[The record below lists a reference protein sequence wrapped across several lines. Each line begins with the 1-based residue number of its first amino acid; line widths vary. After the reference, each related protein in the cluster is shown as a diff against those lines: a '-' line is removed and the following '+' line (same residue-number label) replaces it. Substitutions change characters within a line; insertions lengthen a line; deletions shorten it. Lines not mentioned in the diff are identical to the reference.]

1 MELSAQQLNFK
12 KTHKVNV
19 IITWVC
25 SLLMG
30 VLAYV
35 QYGPTANFFYTAGAM
50 AGASVFV
57 TILNLFKFNDTVKG
71 SILVCFIG
79 LAALLTSVLQGGSD
93 RTFIV
98 SFFVLGLAT
107 LYFKARIILAFGSIY
122 FFACLIAAFVNPMYI
137 DGQNYEFGSLL
148 IKLFIYASVAVI
160 LYIATRRGERMVR
173 ESEQAAKDIAASAQQ
188 MQTVSHELV
197 HAIAAGN
204 EAMTALSAET
214 ASIAA
219 AATDMAQRTHLTLET
234 ANALHKEA
242 ETVGTQTAQSQENM
256 ERLEER
262 FRQVNDRVGEGIGQM
277 TNTREAI
284 GQVDEAVTSARQA
297 TATLLTQMAQI
308 QQMLH
313 QIEEVAS
320 QTNLLSLNAS
330 IEAAR
335 AGEAGKGFAVVADEV
350 RSLAARSG
358 QVAAKIQGVVNGLAA
373 ATKEVYDR
381 VDSGSA
387 VAKQGMD
394 SLGELG
400 LALETMERAAE
411 DAGNLLQQQ
420 RERQCLTDASVEH
433 MSRDVGQIAEL
444 AKGNAQGV
452 EHIAASIQEQ
462 NASTEELAAQ
472 FEQIA
477 DMSKGLGRAE

>member
-1 MELSAQQLNFK
+1 MELGAQKLNFK

-19 IITWVC
+19 IATWTC
-25 SLLMG
+25 SVIMIGLSF
-30 VLAYV
+30 V
-35 QYGPTANFFYTAGAM
+35 QYGVNSSFYYTASVLLGT
-50 AGASVFV
+50 SVFV
-57 TILNLFKFNDTVKG
+57 TVLNLFQFNDVLKG

-79 LAALLTSVLQGGSD
+79 LAALLTSILQGGSE

-107 LYFKARIILAFGSIY
+107 LYFKARIILNFGVVY
-122 FFACLIAAFVNPMYI
+122 MLACLIAAFVNPMYI
-137 DGQNYEFGSLL
+137 DGQNYQFGSLL

-188 MQTVSHELV
+188 MQAVSRELV
-197 HAIAAGN
+197 HSIAAGN

-234 ANALHKEA
+234 ATALHTEA

-256 ERLEER
+256 ESLEER
-262 FRQVNDRVGEGIGQM
+262 FRQVNERVGEGMGQM
-277 TNTREAI
+277 TNTKEAI

-358 QVAAKIQGVVNGLAA
+358 QVAAEIQGVVNSLAA
-373 ATKEVYDR
+373 ATKEVHGR

-387 VAKQGMD
+387 AAKQGMD

-400 LALETMERAAE
+400 LALETMERAAA

-420 RERQCLTDASVEH
+420 RERQRLTDESVEH
-433 MSRDVGQIAEL
+433 MRQDVGQIAEL

-477 DMSKGLGRAE
+477 DMSKGLGREA